1 MARSL
6 QRFLAEE
13 VPCNCLHTGP
23 QTSHRVSKSHRAWG
37 YSIMTPDSRTASQVV
52 LLVDDEP
59 MIHLIVTR
67 TLQREGWTVLNATD
81 GEHAVEIIGRT
92 GEPPQLV
99 ITDMRMPRMNGAELG
114 QWIEARYPT
123 VPILYISGFM
133 DMLPQPTHGRSAS
146 LGKPFTPAMLLQA
159 VRELC
164 SGTAP
169 AQQPS
174 GGWVGYPP
182 GTVGDTPSACA

>member
-1 MARSL
+1 MTHS
-6 QRFLAEE
+6 
-13 VPCNCLHTGP
+13 
-23 QTSHRVSKSHRAWG
+23 QTA
-37 YSIMTPDSRTASQVV
+37 PPVV

-67 TLQREGWTVLNATD
+67 TLQREGWKVLNATD
-81 GEHAVEIIGRT
+81 GEHAIEVLGLT

-133 DMLPQPTHGRSAS
+133 DMLPQPTRGRSGA

-164 SGTAP
+164 SGIAP
-169 AQQPS
+169 VQQSPQVWSGSRTDTLSDSPPS
-174 GGWVGYPP
+174 
-182 GTVGDTPSACA
+182 SA

>member
-1 MARSL
+1 
-6 QRFLAEE
+6 
-13 VPCNCLHTGP
+13 
-23 QTSHRVSKSHRAWG
+23 
-37 YSIMTPDSRTASQVV
+37 MTPDSQTAGPIV

-133 DMLPQPTHGRSAS
+133 DMLPQPTQGRSGS
-146 LGKPFTPAMLLQA
+146 LGKPFTPAVLLQA

-164 SGTAP
+164 SGIAP
-169 AQQPS
+169 AQQLP

>member
-1 MARSL
+1 MA
-6 QRFLAEE
+6 
-13 VPCNCLHTGP
+13 
-23 QTSHRVSKSHRAWG
+23 
-37 YSIMTPDSRTASQVV
+37 PDSQIRSQVV
-52 LLVDDEP
+52 LLADDEP

-67 TLQREGWTVLNATD
+67 TLQREGWTVLNAND
-81 GEHAVEIIGRT
+81 GEHAIQILGQR
-92 GEPPQLV
+92 GEPPDLV

-133 DMLPQPTHGRSAS
+133 DMLPQPTLGRSAA

-164 SGTAP
+164 SGIAP
-169 AQQPS
+169 AQQPPQ
-174 GGWVGYPP
+174 GWIGYRPGAVGPA
-182 GTVGDTPSACA
+182 GTGSI

>member
-1 MARSL
+1 
-6 QRFLAEE
+6 
-13 VPCNCLHTGP
+13 
-23 QTSHRVSKSHRAWG
+23 
-37 YSIMTPDSRTASQVV
+37 
-52 LLVDDEP
+52 

-67 TLQREGWTVLNATD
+67 TLQREGWMVLNATD

-133 DMLPQPTHGRSAS
+133 DMLPQPTQGRSGS
-146 LGKPFTPAMLLQA
+146 LGKPFIPAMLLQA

-164 SGTAP
+164 SGIALP
-169 AQQPS
+169 QQPPQ
-174 GGWVGYPP
+174 GWIGYHP
-182 GTVGDTPSACA
+182 GTVGDSPPACA

>member
-1 MARSL
+1 
-6 QRFLAEE
+6 
-13 VPCNCLHTGP
+13 
-23 QTSHRVSKSHRAWG
+23 
-37 YSIMTPDSRTASQVV
+37 MTPDSQTVSQVV

-164 SGTAP
+164 SGTALD
-169 AQQPS
+169 QPPPQ
-174 GGWVGYPP
+174 GWIGYHP
-182 GTVGDTPSACA
+182 GTVGDSPPACA